1 MKKKTR
7 KNWKNETIQ
16 SSRTKKKN
24 SRQKEKK
31 EISHSNRIYDTE
43 WTDGRLNRRT
53 HACMYWLNDA
63 TRRALLPPKTV
74 IEKCLTVDIQQTDY
88 IFEEYV
94 GKYVMKMECE
104 NKNGLTIISNNRQY
118 KIIKRMA
125 GHSNNVKIWNHTAKP
140 QFGCSLSGKGR
151 TDRRLFKFEGWTEAA
166 LKACK

>member
-1 MKKKTR
+1 MKPYKAA
-7 KNWKNETIQ
+7 EP
-16 SSRTKKKN
+16 KKN

-43 WTDGRLNRRT
+43 WTDGRRLNRRT
-53 HACMYWLNDA
+53 LTCMYWLNDA
-63 TRRALLPPKTV
+63 TRRALLPPKSV
-74 IEKCLTVDIQQTDY
+74 IEKCLTVDIQTDY

-151 TDRRLFKFEGWTEAA
+151 TDGRLFKFEGSTEAA

>member
-1 MKKKTR
+1 MKPYKAA
-7 KNWKNETIQ
+7 EP
-16 SSRTKKKN
+16 TKKAD
-24 SRQKEKK
+24 RKK
-31 EISHSNRIYDTE
+31 RKKSLTATE
-43 WTDGRLNRRT
+43 FTTLNGRTDGRLNRRT
-53 HACMYWLNDA
+53 HAWMYWLNDA
-63 TRRALLPPKTV
+63 TRRALLPPKIV

-88 IFEEYV
+88 IFREYV

-151 TDRRLFKFEGWTEAA
+151 TDGQLFKFEGWTEAA

>member
-1 MKKKTR
+1 MKPYKAA
-7 KNWKNETIQ
+7 EP
-16 SSRTKKKN
+16 TKKKQTE
-24 SRQKEKK
+24 RKERNL
-31 EISHSNRIYDTE
+31 SQQQNLRHWMDGRTDD
-43 WTDGRLNRRT
+43 WTDRRT

-88 IFEEYV
+88 IFREYV

>member
-1 MKKKTR
+1 MKPYKAA
-7 KNWKNETIQ
+7 EP
-16 SSRTKKKN
+16 TKKAD
-24 SRQKEKK
+24 RKK
-31 EISHSNRIYDTE
+31 SLTATE
-43 WTDGRLNRRT
+43 FTTLNGRTDGRLNRRT

-125 GHSNNVKIWNHTAKP
+125 GHSNNVKI
-140 QFGCSLSGKGR
+140 
-151 TDRRLFKFEGWTEAA
+151 
-166 LKACK
+166 

>member
-1 MKKKTR
+1 MKPYKAAEPTKTQQTER
-7 KNWKNETIQ
+7 KERNLSQQQNLRHWMDE
-16 SSRTKKKN
+16 RT
-24 SRQKEKK
+24 
-31 EISHSNRIYDTE
+31 DD
-43 WTDGRLNRRT
+43 WTDGRT

-94 GKYVMKMECE
+94 RKYVMKMECE

-151 TDRRLFKFEGWTEAA
+151 TDGRLFKFEGWTEAA